1 MKNWRR
7 TLGQVLLAVGAILAL
22 GGLASFVFPNVE
34 LRALGSEVTSVRGR
48 LTWVIGYGAMAIIGF
63 GLLRLSR
70 LGRRA

>member
-48 LTWVIGYGAMAIIGF
+48 LTWVIGYGAMAIVGF
-63 GLLRLSR
+63 RIMRLSR
-70 LGRRA
+70 TGRPA